1 MSENPHPQPDL
12 TAQFRELGENLKNIF
27 QSAWQSEE
35 ARKLRQ
41 EISEGMSE
49 LGKAASQ
56 AVDEFNASEAGQKL
70 KSEAQDFKA
79 RVESGEV
86 EAKAREELGRV
97 MAFINTELNKFNRTG
112 SPEPVEPADEQEG

>member
-1 MSENPHPQPDL
+1 MSENPNPQPDL

-49 LGKAASQ
+49 LGKAANQ
-56 AVDEFNASEAGQKL
+56 AVDDFNASEAGQKL
-70 KSEAQDFKA
+70 KAEAQDFRA

-86 EAKAREELGRV
+86 ESKAREELGRV
-97 MAFINTELNKFNRTG
+97 MAFINAELNKFTRTG
-112 SPEPVEPADEQEG
+112 SPEPVEPADEKEG